1 MPSDAHQSVVAAL
14 KESGLLGNSDD
25 GEPDVAALRANM
37 ENLTAANPLPDGAN
51 CSKTSAAGVPAE
63 WIDVTNGDPNKVL
76 LYLHGGGYILGSIAT
91 HRVLAA
97 RIAEASGTR
106 CLIIDYRL
114 APEHPFPAAVEDA
127 TAAYGFLLEQGVA
140 PENIAIGGDSAGGG
154 LTFATLVAL
163 KDAGTALPSAA
174 FALSPWVDL
183 EGTGES
189 MDTKA
194 AVDPMISRRE
204 IDMMGGLYL
213 AGADPRTPL
222 AAPLYADLSGL
233 PPMLVQVGT
242 AETLLDDAIR
252 ITARAK
258 EAGVSIELEAFED
271 LIHVF
276 QAFAPIVPESLEAIE
291 KIGAFVKQ
299 HL

>member
-1 MPSDAHQSVVAAL
+1 VPSDAHNSVAAAL
-14 KESGLLGNSDD
+14 RNQEPLGSTQD
-25 GEPDVAALRANM
+25 GEPDIQAMRQNM
-37 ENLTAANPLPDGAN
+37 ENLTAANPLPEGAV
-51 CSKTSAAGVPAE
+51 CTPVDAAGVAAE
-63 WIDVTNGDPNKVL
+63 WIDVASGDPKKVL
-76 LYLHGGGYILGSIAT
+76 LYLHGGGYIIGSIAT
-91 HRVLAA
+91 HHTLAA
-97 RIAEASGTR
+97 HIAQAAGTR

-127 TAAYGFLLEQGVA
+127 VAAYDFLLAEGVA

-163 KDAGTALPSAA
+163 KDAGKTLPGAA

-189 MDTKA
+189 MQSKA
-194 AVDPMISRRE
+194 DVDPMISIKE
-204 IDMMGGLYL
+204 VEMMGALYL
-213 AGADPRTPL
+213 AGSDPHSPL

-233 PPMLVQVGT
+233 PPILVQVGT
-242 AETLLDDAIR
+242 AETLLDDATR
-252 ITARAK
+252 IAARARD
-258 EAGVSIELEAFED
+258 AGVAVELETYED

-276 QAFAPIVPESLEAIE
+276 QAFAPLVPESVEAIA
-291 KIGAFVKQ
+291 KIGAFVKR